1 MKIEKKAFL
10 KISAAGILAVLFGAG
25 LIVYPQTAALGMKE
39 GIKMCLTVIIPS
51 LFPFLVLSSFVVQS
65 GLSARAGKL
74 LGKITKKLFKLPG
87 AAGGAIIMSFMGGY
101 PIGAQMTSEL
111 LKQNSITR
119 GQAQRMILFCVNC
132 GPAFVISAV
141 GSAMLGSKQAGVI
154 LFISLTLSSVL
165 VGFMSRFLNE
175 YALGNKITDS
185 FNAVSATK
193 NAFLSPAAALSAS
206 VSKSIT
212 SMLGICAWVVLFRC
226 AGELMTV
233 LHISNPVLILL
244 QCVTEVTT
252 GCAAASSHVPLS
264 ALAAVL
270 GWGGLSVHCQI
281 LPFIEYIGIRPS
293 VFLTAR
299 IVNGVLGALICNG
312 VIRLFPCNLPA
323 LATDASL
330 LPSAVSVSIPAA
342 AGVLFMCAV
351 FILDVDTKAK
361 T

>member
-1 MKIEKKAFL
+1 MKIKKKAFL

-25 LIVYPQTAALGMKE
+25 LIIYPQTAALGIKE

-51 LFPFLVLSSFVVQS
+51 LFPFLVLSSFVIHS
-65 GLSARAGKL
+65 GLSLRAGKL
-74 LGKITKKLFKLPG
+74 LGKATNKLFKLPG
-87 AAGGAIIMSFMGGY
+87 VTGGAIVMSFMGGY

-111 LKQNSITR
+111 LKQNSITC

-141 GSAMLGSKQAGVI
+141 GSAMLGSKRAGVI
-154 LFISLTLSSVL
+154 LFISLLISSVS

-175 YALGNKITDS
+175 DALGSKSELKFNITAAPNDKLS
-185 FNAVSATK
+185 
-193 NAFLSPAAALSAS
+193 SPAAALSIS

-226 AGELMTV
+226 VGELMTV
-233 LHISNPVLILL
+233 LPISKPVLILL
-244 QCVTEVTT
+244 QCITEVTT
-252 GCAAASSHVPLS
+252 GCAAASRHVPLS

-270 GWGGLSVHCQI
+270 GWGGLSVYCQI
-281 LPFIEYIGIRPS
+281 LPFTEFIGIRPS

-299 IVNGVLGALICNG
+299 AVNGVLGALICNAL
-312 VIRLFPCNLPA
+312 IKLFPCNLPA
-323 LATDASL
+323 FASAVSVI
-330 LPSAVSVSIPAA
+330 PSAVSVSLPAA

-351 FILDVDTKAK
+351 FILDVDTSVK